1 MGQDPADR
9 TLIRTEI
16 RAAAGK
22 SSADFPTAS
31 FSILIRRVVTLLTQR
46 TQAPDLNY
54 TSGLA
59 RLYRARFAPADLGAK
74 DRVWAI
80 LCREF
85 FSAFV
90 KSGDRV
96 LDLAAGYC
104 EFINHIQCAEK
115 YAYDANPDT
124 AQFAAQDVT
133 LVAGDCRDMS
143 ALPPAS
149 FDVVF
154 VSNLFEH
161 LESKRDMDTVLQQV
175 FERLRPGGVLLVL
188 QPNIR
193 YLGAIY
199 WDFYDHILPL
209 THLSLRE
216 ALLMNGFEVQTLIP
230 KFLPYTFKS
239 RIPTAGWMVRWY
251 LKFRPAWWLL
261 GKQMFA
267 VAIRPGAGPPAA
279 GSANTYANT

>member
-1 MGQDPADR
+1 VA
-9 TLIRTEI
+9 
-16 RAAAGK
+16 
-22 SSADFPTAS
+22 
-31 FSILIRRVVTLLTQR
+31 LLTQPR
-46 TQAPDLNY
+46 QPPDPNY
-54 TSGLA
+54 SFGLA
-59 RLYRARFAPADLGAK
+59 RLYRARFGPADLSAK

-80 LCREF
+80 LCRDF

-90 KSGDRV
+90 KPGDRV

-104 EFINHIQCAEK
+104 EFINHVQCAEK

-124 AQFAAQDVT
+124 AQFAAADVT
-133 LVAGDCRDMS
+133 LVVGDCRDMS

-154 VSNLFEH
+154 VSNFFEH
-161 LESKRDMDTVLQQV
+161 LESKRDLDAVLKQA
-175 FERLRPGGVLLVL
+175 FERLRPGGRLLVL

-193 YLGAIY
+193 YLGSAY
-199 WDFYDHILPL
+199 WDFYDHTTPL

-216 ALLMNGFEVQTLIP
+216 GLLKNGFEVQTLIP

-239 RIPTAGWMVRWY
+239 RIPTAAWMVRWY

-267 VAIRPGAGPPAA
+267 VAIRPEPGRRPPTA
-279 GSANTYANT
+279 